1 MMSYEYKSFI
11 NQKVLEY
18 LPHDKIRVGDKWNFR
33 CPLCHDSKKSA
44 TKRRGWW
51 YERTASYFCF
61 NCSTGMSGIKFLEA
75 ISGSGYDEI
84 KHEYLRLFAKS
95 KQDFNLSA
103 AYEVPNEEPNLF
115 SLRPLVKPEWKHELS
130 LAAREY
136 LDNRLVSK
144 APFFNNHIFSWYSKK
159 NAEYILIPWTLNGID
174 AYYQLNDF
182 QKHGS
187 MKYIFPRSEKKIV
200 AGLDNVD
207 VSWPYVIVFEGYYD
221 SLFVKNGICSGTKA
235 ITDYQLKII
244 KERYP
249 RHEICISF
257 DNDES
262 GIDSMIKM
270 IKKDCNFKFFRWF
283 NEETKAKDINDYI
296 KANGNVNTFANQDDL
311 QTMIQDKLAM
321 KMWLIKTGNWR

>member
-1 MMSYEYKSFI
+1 M
-11 NQKVLEY
+11 N
-18 LPHDKIRVGDKWNFR
+18 
-33 CPLCHDSKKSA
+33 
-44 TKRRGWW
+44 
-51 YERTASYFCF
+51 
-61 NCSTGMSGIKFLEA
+61 
-75 ISGSGYDEI
+75 
-84 KHEYLRLFAKS
+84 
-95 KQDFNLSA
+95 
-103 AYEVPNEEPNLF
+103 
-115 SLRPLVKPEWKHELS
+115 
-130 LAAREY
+130 
-136 LDNRLVSK
+136 
-144 APFFNNHIFSWYSKK
+144 
-159 NAEYILIPWTLNGID
+159 
-174 AYYQLNDF
+174 
-182 QKHGS
+182 
-187 MKYIFPRSEKKIV
+187 YIFPRSKKKII

-270 IKKDCNFKFFRWF
+270 IKKDCNFKLFRWF
-283 NEETKAKDINDYI
+283 NEETKSKDINDYM

>member
-1 MMSYEYKSFI
+1 
-11 NQKVLEY
+11 
-18 LPHDKIRVGDKWNFR
+18 
-33 CPLCHDSKKSA
+33 
-44 TKRRGWW
+44 
-51 YERTASYFCF
+51 
-61 NCSTGMSGIKFLEA
+61 
-75 ISGSGYDEI
+75 
-84 KHEYLRLFAKS
+84 
-95 KQDFNLSA
+95 
-103 AYEVPNEEPNLF
+103 
-115 SLRPLVKPEWKHELS
+115 
-130 LAAREY
+130 
-136 LDNRLVSK
+136 
-144 APFFNNHIFSWYSKK
+144 
-159 NAEYILIPWTLNGID
+159 
-174 AYYQLNDF
+174 
-182 QKHGS
+182 

-207 VSWPYVIVFEGYYD
+207 VSWPYVIVFGGYYD

-283 NEETKAKDINDYI
+283 NEETKSKDINDYI